1 MRIFQVLHDSHGQ
14 RPEGGQ
20 GGARVEEENCA
31 GVILT
36 NIFNQ
41 MFSDQH

>member
-20 GGARVEEENCA
+20 GRARVEEESYPDQY
-31 GVILT
+31 L
-36 NIFNQ
+36 Q
-41 MFSDQH
+41 SDVYRSTLVT

>member
-20 GGARVEEENCA
+20 GGARVEGGELC
-31 GVILT
+31 
-36 NIFNQ
+36 
-41 MFSDQH
+41 